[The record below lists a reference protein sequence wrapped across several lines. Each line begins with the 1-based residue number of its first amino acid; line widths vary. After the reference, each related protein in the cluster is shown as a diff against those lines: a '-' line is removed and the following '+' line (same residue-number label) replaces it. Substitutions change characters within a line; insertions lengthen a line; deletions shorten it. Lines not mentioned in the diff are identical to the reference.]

1 MKILIADDHWVV
13 RQSLKQVV
21 SLKEKKL
28 EVLEA
33 GTFDAAY
40 ACLQLHD
47 DVDLILV
54 DLMMPGFEDFA
65 GLQRLRAAFPSVPVV
80 VVSVHDDIEHVTA
93 SVQHGVVGYIPKS
106 SDGPEMERAFERILA
121 GEVYFPRHILER
133 SAQTSPRSA
142 AIASHSPR
150 QTDPGNLTARE
161 QEIFVM
167 LGEGSSIKAIAE
179 KLNITD
185 HTIRVHI
192 NRIMKKFDFLERS
205 KLIHFAVSHANQS
218 SSR

>member
-21 SLKEKKL
+21 SLQEKKL

-33 GTFDAAY
+33 STFDEAY
-40 ACLQLHD
+40 ACLQVHD

-80 VVSVHDDIEHVTA
+80 VVSVHDDMEHVTA

-106 SDGPEMERAFERILA
+106 TEGPEMERAFERILA
-121 GEVYFPRHILER
+121 GEVSFPRHILER
-133 SAQTSPRSA
+133 SARISPRSA
-142 AIASHSPR
+142 AVASLNSEKG
-150 QTDPGNLTARE
+150 DLDLLTARE
-161 QEIFVM
+161 REIFTM
-167 LGEGSSIKAIAE
+167 LGRGSSIKAIAE
-179 KLNITD
+179 ELDLTD

-192 NRIMKKFDFLERS
+192 SRIMKKLDFSDRS
-205 KLIHFAVSHANQS
+205 KLIHFAVSYVNQS

>member
-21 SLKEKKL
+21 LLQEKGL

-33 GTFDAAY
+33 GTFDEAY

-47 DVDLILV
+47 DIDLILA

-65 GLQRLRAAFPSVPVV
+65 GLQRLRAAFPSIPVV
-80 VVSVHDDIEHVTA
+80 VVSVHDDMEHVAA

-106 SDGPEMERAFERILA
+106 ADGPEMERAFERILA

-133 SAQTSPRSA
+133 SIQTSARSA
-142 AIASHSPR
+142 AIASVSS
-150 QTDPGNLTARE
+150 QQNDLGSLTARE
-161 QEIFVM
+161 QEIFAM
-167 LGEGSSIKAIAE
+167 LGKGDSIKTIAE
-179 KLNITD
+179 QINLTD

-192 NRIMKKFDFLERS
+192 NRIMKKLDFSDRS
-205 KLIHFAVSHANQS
+205 KFIHFAVSHANQNN
-218 SSR
+218 SR